1 MGGMPPGMDFG
12 GMGGM
17 GGEDDE
23 EEGEEGDSDDEG
35 LPDLE
40 AADAPTEA

>member
-1 MGGMPPGMDFG
+1 MPPGMDFSN
-12 GMGGM
+12 MGGM
-17 GGEDDE
+17 GGDDE
-23 EEGEEGDSDDEG
+23 DEGEEGDSDDEG

>member
-1 MGGMPPGMDFG
+1 MGGMPPGMDFS

-23 EEGEEGDSDDEG
+23 GEDEEGDSDDEG